1 MSPTDKTRQA
11 PQSLAHQAAPKAAPL
26 RRPLWT
32 FWVSLT
38 IAAIALLLA
47 LTASVS
53 FGSASIPFTEVWTII
68 ARRVFGGVFTDSL
81 ALQGNRDAIVWD
93 LRLPRAL
100 LGVLVGAGLAM
111 AGAVMQGVTRNG
123 LADPHL
129 LGVSA
134 GAAFGANL
142 AILVTGNVAGPFT
155 VSWFAFIGALVAT
168 ALVVGVAG
176 LSRAGDATRLVLA
189 GVAVSFVISAG
200 ANVLIML
207 ADPRAIA
214 SVVFWMMG
222 GLGLARWDNLAL
234 PFGAALAAGMIF
246 MLCARQ
252 LNALAMGDET
262 AATLGVRVTRLRIF
276 LLVVNAFLT
285 GVMVAFSGM
294 IGFVGLMTPH
304 IARLLVGGDNRR
316 VLPLAAVLGGVF
328 LAVADVVARTAA
340 RPNDIPIGV
349 ITGLVGGGFFIYL
362 MARRR

>member
-1 MSPTDKTRQA
+1 MSRDEPPDSVIASTRA
-11 PQSLAHQAAPKAAPL
+11 RDAASRRR

-32 FWVSLT
+32 FWLMLLGGV
-38 IAAIALLLA
+38 AALVLA
-47 LTASVS
+47 VTASVS
-53 FGSASIPFTEVWTII
+53 FGSAAIPFSEVWSIVMRRLAADPGAI
-68 ARRVFGGVFTDSL
+68 ALT
-81 ALQGNRDAIVWD
+81 ARDAIVWD

-100 LGVLVGAGLAM
+100 LAVLVGAGLAM

-142 AILVTGNVAGPFT
+142 AILVTGDIAGPFT
-155 VSWFAFIGALVAT
+155 VSWFAFLGALGAT
-168 ALVVGVAG
+168 ALVIGVAG
-176 LSRAGDATRLVLA
+176 LSRAADATRLVLA

-200 ANVLIML
+200 ANVLIMM

-214 SVVFWMMG
+214 NVVFWMMG

-234 PFGAALAAGMIF
+234 PAGAVLAAGMVF

-262 AATLGVRVTRLRIF
+262 AATLGVRVIRLRLG

-285 GVMVAFSGM
+285 GVVVAFSGM

-304 IARLLVGGDNRR
+304 IARLLTGGDNRR
-316 VLPLAAVLGGVF
+316 VLPLAALLGGVF
-328 LAVADVVARTAA
+328 LALADVAARTIA

-349 ITGLVGGGFFIYL
+349 ITGVVGGLFFIYL
-362 MARRR
+362 MARRS